1 MVTKGPEVS
10 EVIKILDENVFGK
23 IFIIDDKS
31 WLAHHVVSPDFC
43 VLEVS
48 SSERLVSLE
57 EGHLS
62 HHGLLGVLAAE
73 GEGGF
78 SIRNPSLLKFIPA
91 ASNPAVH
98 IEEEER
104 EKREDLNP

>member
-1 MVTKGPEVS
+1 M
-10 EVIKILDENVFGK
+10 IKILDENVFGK

-57 EGHLS
+57 EGYLA

-73 GEGGF
+73 GERGLGVG
-78 SIRNPSLLKFIPA
+78 NPSVFEPSPA
-91 ASNPAVH
+91 ASDPAVH
-98 IEEEER
+98 IEEEVR
-104 EKREDLNP
+104 EK